1 MLFDA
6 PVLVVNQKAKVFE
19 MVSEYVVR
27 DADGNQLGAV
37 REVGQSKARKVLRF
51 VSQVDDF
58 LTHRYEIVDTSSGD
72 GAVVLRVTRPRR
84 FLKSNVLIERPDGS
98 EIGRV
103 VQQNVIGKIRFAL
116 VANGTDVGSINAEN
130 WRAWDFSVQD
140 PSGAEVARV
149 TKKWA
154 GLGKELFTT
163 ADNYVISIP
172 SPLSEPLRS
181 LVVASAL
188 CIDTALK
195 QDSGGALR

>member
-19 MVSEYVVR
+19 MVAEYVVR
-27 DADGNQLGAV
+27 DESGNQLGAV

-58 LTHRYEIVDTSSGD
+58 LTHRYEIVDSSTGS
-72 GAVVLRVTRPRR
+72 VVLRVTRPRR
-84 FLKSNVLIERPDGS
+84 FLKANVVISGPDDA

-116 VANGTDVGSINAEN
+116 VAADGTAVGSINAEN
-130 WRAWDFSVQD
+130 WRAWDFSVCD
-140 PSGAEVARV
+140 ASGAEVARV

-154 GLGKELFTT
+154 GLGRELFTT
-163 ADNYVISIP
+163 ADNYVVSVP
-172 SPLSEPLRS
+172 SPLAEPLRS
-181 LVVASAL
+181 IVVASAL

-195 QDSGGALR
+195 QDSGGGLR

>member
-27 DADGNQLGAV
+27 DEAGNQIGAV
-37 REVGQSKARKVLRF
+37 REVGQSKARKMLRF

-58 LTHRYEIVDTSSGD
+58 LTHHYEIVDAPSGS
-72 GAVVLRVTRPRR
+72 VVLRVTRPRR
-84 FLKSNVLIERPDGS
+84 FLKANVVISGPDDA

-116 VANGTDVGSINAEN
+116 VAADGTAVGSINAEN
-130 WRAWDFSVQD
+130 WRAWDFSVAD
-140 PSGAEVARV
+140 ASGTEVARV

-154 GLGKELFTT
+154 GLGRELFTT
-163 ADNYVISIP
+163 ADNYVVSVP
-172 SPLSEPLRS
+172 SPLAEPLRS
-181 LVVASAL
+181 IVVASAL

-195 QDSGGALR
+195 QDSGGGLR

>member
-19 MVSEYVVR
+19 MVAEYVVR
-27 DADGNQLGAV
+27 DESGNQLGAV

-58 LTHRYEIVDTSSGD
+58 LTHRYEIVDSSGS
-72 GAVVLRVTRPRR
+72 VVLRVTRPRR
-84 FLKSNVLIERPDGS
+84 LLKANVVISGPDDA

-103 VQQNVIGKIRFAL
+103 VQQNVIGKIRFGL
-116 VANGTDVGSINAEN
+116 VAADGTAVGSINAEN
-130 WRAWDFSVQD
+130 WRAWDFSVCGA
-140 PSGAEVARV
+140 SGAEVARV

-154 GLGKELFTT
+154 GLGRELFTT
-163 ADNYVISIP
+163 ADNYVVSVP
-172 SPLSEPLRS
+172 SPLAEPLRS
-181 LVVASAL
+181 IVVASAL

-195 QDSGGALR
+195 QDSGGGLR

>member
-1 MLFDA
+1 MLFDT

-27 DADGNQLGAV
+27 DESGNQLGAV

-58 LTHRYEIVDTSSGD
+58 LTHRYEIVDSSGS
-72 GAVVLRVTRPRR
+72 VVLRVTRPRR
-84 FLKSNVLIERPDGS
+84 FLKSNILVERGDGS

-103 VQQNVIGKIRFAL
+103 VQQNVIGKIRFGL
-116 VANGTDVGSINAEN
+116 VGADGTAVGAIYAEN
-130 WRAWDFSVQD
+130 WRAWDFSISD
-140 PSGAEVARV
+140 ASGAEVARV

-154 GLGKELFTT
+154 GLGRELFTT
-163 ADNYVISIP
+163 ADNYVVSVP
-172 SPLSEPLRS
+172 SPLDEPLRS
-181 LVVASAL
+181 MVVASAL

-195 QDSGGALR
+195 QDSGGGLR